1 MSETNGTHRLT
12 REEILAA
19 EDIAEELVTVSQ
31 WKGGA
36 VLIRGLTAAARDDF
50 EASCIK
56 GKGRKAEV
64 TIQNMRAKLV
74 ALSAVDEAGERLFTE
89 QDVAAL
95 GRKSGAALA
104 RLYEVAAR
112 LSGITDEDLEELK
125 GN

>member
-12 REEILAA
+12 RDEILAA
-19 EDIAEELVTVSQ
+19 DDIAEELVTVAQ

-36 VLIRGLTAAARDDF
+36 VLIRGLTGAERDDF

-64 TIQNMRAKLV
+64 TIQNLRAKLV
-74 ALSAVDEAGERLFTE
+74 ALSAVDATGARLFTE
-89 QDVAAL
+89 QDVVAL
-95 GRKSGAALA
+95 GKKSGAALA

-112 LSGITDEDLEELK
+112 LSGISDDDLEELK